1 MSSPYFLELSST
13 GLNEY
18 GSYGI
23 VTNIDTITKTGFYTC
38 DVGATGVPD
47 AYEKWFVMHQN
58 SNAGTVYATQRAVML
73 DGDVLVSYERIKDT
87 TWSAWVDTTDYVRDV
102 KIGTTALTKTAG
114 AVTLPVATV
123 NDDGIL
129 HHTDY
134 EDFSN
139 MYNDWNNTVYGMKKI
154 YSGSSFTVPNTGG
167 SSIYKTYK
175 ILSGAAAT
183 GRKEILIGAYWTEN
197 STPLSSY
204 YTIRHGGD
212 NVEVRI
218 SESTLTVCG
227 IDMAGGTSN
236 TSIFFVHSPSA
247 TVPGY
252 DTGTF
257 TFRIYVAGGSF
268 TLYEY
273 L

>member
-1 MSSPYFLELSST
+1 
-13 GLNEY
+13 
-18 GSYGI
+18 
-23 VTNIDTITKTGFYTC
+23 VK
-38 DVGATGVPD
+38 
-47 AYEKWFVMHQN
+47 
-58 SNAGTVYATQRAVML
+58 
-73 DGDVLVSYERIKDT
+73 
-87 TWSAWVDTTDYVRDV
+87 DV
-102 KIGTTALTKTAG
+102 KIGTTALTKTNG

-129 HHTDY
+129 RHTDF
-134 EDFSN
+134 EDFST
-139 MYNDWNNTVYGMKKI
+139 MYTAWSSTVYGMKKI

-167 SSIYKTYK
+167 ATITKTYK
-175 ILSGAAAT
+175 ILSGAVAT

-212 NVEVRI
+212 NVEVSI
-218 SESTLTVCG
+218 DESALTVCG
-227 IDMAGGTSN
+227 IDMAGGASN

-273 L
+273 Q